1 MAKTI
6 CQTVQITTNETLRH
20 KIYPWLEMKE
30 DDINSLYWSITIKQ
44 RDIWEDE
51 RRNTRLYY
59 PIYPTLY
66 TPEAARTALHSERGG
81 HKIAGACVSVGGVGG
96 GVVVGG
102 WVFSGIEPIPV
113 NHRDVYG
120 CSQSPCWP
128 AAYPGLFLRL
138 ACPQP
143 SPSLHNS
150 VSCPTLLTTFL
161 RSSSFFFAPSSP
173 PEQIPASHSISEP
186 LKDEAGRW
194 WQ

>member
-1 MAKTI
+1 MWKAGSEKLEVSWTHSMAKTI

-102 WVFSGIEPIPV
+102 WVFSP
-113 NHRDVYG
+113 
-120 CSQSPCWP
+120 Q
-128 AAYPGLFLRL
+128 FTL
-138 ACPQP
+138 ALNP
-143 SPSLHNS
+143 S
-150 VSCPTLLTTFL
+150 LLTTVTFMDAL
-161 RSSSFFFAPSSP
+161 SLPVGLPLTLVSSWGWPARSHLPPSII
-173 PEQIPASHSISEP
+173 QFHV
-186 LKDEAGRW
+186 LHY
-194 WQ
+194 